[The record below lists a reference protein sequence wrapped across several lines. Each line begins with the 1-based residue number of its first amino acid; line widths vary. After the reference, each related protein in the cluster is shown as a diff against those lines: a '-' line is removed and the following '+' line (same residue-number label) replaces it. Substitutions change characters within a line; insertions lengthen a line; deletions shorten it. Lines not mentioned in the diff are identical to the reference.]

1 MRREAITDEELDAT
15 LRENGA
21 SSLEEVE
28 RIYLELDGQISV
40 VKKK

>member
-1 MRREAITDEELDAT
+1 MRREAITDEELDAK